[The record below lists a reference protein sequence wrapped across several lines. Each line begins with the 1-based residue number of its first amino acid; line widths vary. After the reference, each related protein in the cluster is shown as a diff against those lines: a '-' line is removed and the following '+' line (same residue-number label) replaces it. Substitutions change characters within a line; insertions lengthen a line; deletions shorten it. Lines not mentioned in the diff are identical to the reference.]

1 MAQQIPL
8 FSGRILDFT
17 NGPLVMGVINCTPD
31 SFYASSRAE
40 ETSQAVRV
48 ARNMISEGAS
58 ILDIG
63 GESTR
68 PGSDPVNV
76 DVEKSRV
83 VPVIS
88 AIRDVSDV
96 PISIDTRKAAVAKA
110 ALEAGADIINDVSAL
125 RDDSDMLSLAVESG
139 APVVLMHMLGDPK
152 TMQNRPSYSD
162 AVREILHFLITRA
175 NEVIRA
181 GIDGSKIILDPGIGF
196 GKRLEDNLRL
206 IADLPAFAAPGYP
219 VLVGASRKS
228 FIAHVLRRYTDAEHA
243 DSPSAAEVP
252 PERRLAGSLAVHVVA
267 ALKGASILRVH
278 DVGETTDAVRMVR
291 AITTVARTTI
301 KGEA

>member
-1 MAQQIPL
+1 MAQQIAL
-8 FSGRILDFT
+8 RDGRQLDFT
-17 NGPLVMGVINCTPD
+17 SGPLVMGVINATPD
-31 SFYASSRAE
+31 SFYANSRAE
-40 ETSQAVRV
+40 KTGQAVDF
-48 ARNMISEGAS
+48 ARKMIAEGAS

-68 PGSDPVNV
+68 PGSDPV
-76 DVEKSRV
+76 DPEVEKSRV

-88 AIRDVSDV
+88 AIRDLSNI
-96 PISIDTRKAAVAKA
+96 PISIDTKKATVAAA
-110 ALEAGADIINDVSAL
+110 ALGAGADIINDVSAL
-125 RDDSDMLSLAVESG
+125 RSDPEMLPLAAEAA

-152 TMQNRPSYSD
+152 TMQDRPSYDD
-162 AVREILHFLITRA
+162 AVQEILHFLITRA
-175 NEVIRA
+175 NEVVRA
-181 GIDGSKIILDPGIGF
+181 GVDGSRIILDPGIGF

-228 FIAHVLRRYTDAEHA
+228 FIAHVVRPHTDGDHS

-267 ALKGASILRVH
+267 AMKGASILRAH
-278 DVGETTDAVRMVR
+278 DVGETSDAVRVVR
-291 AITTVARTTI
+291 AIAAAARHRV